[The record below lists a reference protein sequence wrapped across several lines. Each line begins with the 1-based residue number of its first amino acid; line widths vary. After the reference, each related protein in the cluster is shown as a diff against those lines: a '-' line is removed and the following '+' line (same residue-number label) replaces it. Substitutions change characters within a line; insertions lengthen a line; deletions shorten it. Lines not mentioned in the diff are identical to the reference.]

1 MAGAAYG
8 ETDCSQ
14 TTRRRMGLFGPC
26 MAMIQAGRASLFGL
40 VSWGLVFSWTMPG
53 NGQNTSGQAPELSL
67 IDAIQIALGNNRP
80 IQIAKLDVTKSG
92 WDVAEAKTHRL
103 PEFKTELLAS
113 GNINSPAFTFQEG
126 IFGTTNGQP
135 NGPPNPSK
143 DMRIPLSRG
152 LTGYALAT
160 AAQPISQL
168 YQIHLGIR
176 EKQLSADLAGEKYKQ
191 KRQTTVADVKQAYYG
206 ILQSESALELEKALV
221 KQYEETDRVATDYL
235 SKESI
240 LKSESLE
247 VRAELAQAKHQLVT
261 IHDDLETQKEYFNDL
276 LGRDLDTPFRTRPV
290 PPASTDE
297 MDLKQA
303 RQTALRQRPELQEAK
318 INVDRAGIDRS
329 LAKAEYIPGIGA
341 QLEYF
346 TPINTEILP
355 QNILSAGMKMTWEPF
370 DWGRRRDNVKQK
382 EIQVQQSQYQLDQTR
397 AQVLLDVDK
406 TFRKLNESRSMLE
419 VAQAARDAADEKLR
433 EVNNQFKQV
442 AVLLRDV
449 LKQEAAVANANH
461 QYEESLLSFWSAKS
475 AFEKALGE
483 E

>member
-1 MAGAAYG
+1 
-8 ETDCSQ
+8 
-14 TTRRRMGLFGPC
+14 
-26 MAMIQAGRASLFGL
+26 MAMIQARRARFFDLLSY
-40 VSWGLVFSWTMPG
+40 GLVFLWSVPG
-53 NGQNTSGQAPELSL
+53 YGQNTSGQAPELSL
-67 IDAIQIALGNNRP
+67 MDAIQIALENNRP
-80 IQIAKLDVTKSG
+80 VQIAKLDIAKSG

-135 NGPPNPSK
+135 NGSPNPSK
-143 DMRIPLSRG
+143 DTSIPLSRG
-152 LTGYALAT
+152 VTGYALAT
-160 AAQPISQL
+160 AIQPISQL

-176 EKQLSADLAGEKYKQ
+176 EKQLAADLAGEQYKQ

-206 ILQSESALELEKALV
+206 ILQSESALELETALV
-221 KQYEETDRVATDYL
+221 KEYEETDRVASDYL

-240 LKSESLE
+240 LKSDRLE
-247 VRAELAQAKHQLVT
+247 VKAQLAQARHQLMT
-261 IHDDLETQKEYFNDL
+261 IHDDLATQKEYFNDL
-276 LGRDLDTPFRTRPV
+276 LARDLDTPFRTQSV
-290 PPASTDE
+290 PSASSDE
-297 MDLKQA
+297 MDLKVA
-303 RQTALRQRPELQEAK
+303 RQTALQQRPELQEAK

-355 QNILSAGMKMTWEPF
+355 QNILSAGIKMTLEPF
-370 DWGRRRDNVKQK
+370 DWGRRRDNLKQK
-382 EIQVQQSQYQLDQTR
+382 DIEVHQSQYQLDQTR
-397 AQVLLDVDK
+397 SQVLLDVDK
-406 TFRKLNESRSMLE
+406 TFRKLNENRSMLE
-419 VAQAARDAADEKLR
+419 VAQAARDAANEKLR

-461 QYEESLLSFWSAKS
+461 QYEDSLLAFWNAKA

>member
-1 MAGAAYG
+1 M
-8 ETDCSQ
+8 
-14 TTRRRMGLFGPC
+14 
-26 MAMIQAGRASLFGL
+26 
-40 VSWGLVFSWTMPG
+40 
-53 NGQNTSGQAPELSL
+53 
-67 IDAIQIALGNNRP
+67 DAIQIALENNRP
-80 IQIAKLDVTKSG
+80 VQIAKLDIAKSG

-135 NGPPNPSK
+135 NGSPNPSK
-143 DMRIPLSRG
+143 DTSIPLSRG
-152 LTGYALAT
+152 VTGYALAT
-160 AAQPISQL
+160 AIQPISQL

-176 EKQLSADLAGEKYKQ
+176 EKQLAADLAGEQYKQ

-206 ILQSESALELEKALV
+206 ILQSESALELETALV
-221 KQYEETDRVATDYL
+221 KEYEETDRVASDYL

-240 LKSESLE
+240 LKSDRLE
-247 VRAELAQAKHQLVT
+247 VKAQLAQARHQLMT
-261 IHDDLETQKEYFNDL
+261 IHDDLATQKEYFNDL
-276 LGRDLDTPFRTRPV
+276 LARDLDTPFRTQSV
-290 PPASTDE
+290 PSASSDE
-297 MDLKQA
+297 MDLKVA
-303 RQTALRQRPELQEAK
+303 RQTALQQRPELQEAK

-355 QNILSAGMKMTWEPF
+355 QNILSAGIKMTLEPF
-370 DWGRRRDNVKQK
+370 DWGRRRDNLKQK
-382 EIQVQQSQYQLDQTR
+382 DIELHQSQYQLDQTR
-397 AQVLLDVDK
+397 SQVLLDVDK
-406 TFRKLNESRSMLE
+406 TFRKLNENRSMLE
-419 VAQAARDAADEKLR
+419 VAQAARDAANEKLR

-461 QYEESLLSFWSAKS
+461 QYEDSLLAFWNAKA

>member
-1 MAGAAYG
+1 M
-8 ETDCSQ
+8 
-14 TTRRRMGLFGPC
+14 
-26 MAMIQAGRASLFGL
+26 
-40 VSWGLVFSWTMPG
+40 
-53 NGQNTSGQAPELSL
+53 
-67 IDAIQIALGNNRP
+67 DAIQIALENNRP
-80 IQIAKLDVTKSG
+80 VQIAKLDIAKSG

-135 NGPPNPSK
+135 NGSPNPSK
-143 DMRIPLSRG
+143 DTSIPLSRG
-152 LTGYALAT
+152 VTGYALAT
-160 AAQPISQL
+160 AIQPISQL

-176 EKQLSADLAGEKYKQ
+176 EKQLAADLAGEQYKQ

-206 ILQSESALELEKALV
+206 ILQSESALELETALV
-221 KQYEETDRVATDYL
+221 KEYEETDRVASDYL
-235 SKESI
+235 SKESS
-240 LKSESLE
+240 LKSDRLE
-247 VRAELAQAKHQLVT
+247 VKAQLAQARHQLMT
-261 IHDDLETQKEYFNDL
+261 IHDDLATQKEYFNDL
-276 LGRDLDTPFRTRPV
+276 LARDLDTPFRTQSV
-290 PPASTDE
+290 PSASSDE
-297 MDLKQA
+297 MDLKVA
-303 RQTALRQRPELQEAK
+303 RQTALQQRPELQEAK

-355 QNILSAGMKMTWEPF
+355 QNILSAGIKMTLEPF
-370 DWGRRRDNVKQK
+370 DWGRRRDNLKQK
-382 EIQVQQSQYQLDQTR
+382 DIEVHQSQYQLDQTR
-397 AQVLLDVDK
+397 SQVLLDVDK
-406 TFRKLNESRSMLE
+406 TFRKLNENRSMLE
-419 VAQAARDAADEKLR
+419 VAQAARDAANEKLR

-461 QYEESLLSFWSAKS
+461 QYEDSLLAFWNAKA

>member
-1 MAGAAYG
+1 M
-8 ETDCSQ
+8 
-14 TTRRRMGLFGPC
+14 
-26 MAMIQAGRASLFGL
+26 
-40 VSWGLVFSWTMPG
+40 
-53 NGQNTSGQAPELSL
+53 
-67 IDAIQIALGNNRP
+67 DAIQIALENNRP
-80 IQIAKLDVTKSG
+80 VQIAKLDIAKSG

-135 NGPPNPSK
+135 NGSPNPSK
-143 DMRIPLSRG
+143 DTSIPLSRG
-152 LTGYALAT
+152 VTGYALAT
-160 AAQPISQL
+160 AVQPISQL

-176 EKQLSADLAGEKYKQ
+176 EKQLAADLAGEQYKQ

-206 ILQSESALELEKALV
+206 ILQSESALELEIVLV
-221 KQYEETDRVATDYL
+221 KEYEETDRVASDYL

-240 LKSESLE
+240 LKSDRLE
-247 VRAELAQAKHQLVT
+247 VKAQLAQARHQLMT
-261 IHDDLETQKEYFNDL
+261 IHDDLATQKEYFNDL
-276 LGRDLDTPFRTRPV
+276 LARDLDTPFRTQSV
-290 PPASTDE
+290 PSASSDE
-297 MDLKQA
+297 MDLKVA
-303 RQTALRQRPELQEAK
+303 RQTALQQRPELQEAK

-355 QNILSAGMKMTWEPF
+355 QNILSAGIKMTLEPF
-370 DWGRRRDNVKQK
+370 DWGRRRDNLKQK
-382 EIQVQQSQYQLDQTR
+382 DIEVHQSQYQLDQTR
-397 AQVLLDVDK
+397 SQVLLDVDK
-406 TFRKLNESRSMLE
+406 TFRKLNENRSMLE
-419 VAQAARDAADEKLR
+419 VAQAARDAANEKLR

-461 QYEESLLSFWSAKS
+461 QYEDSLLAFWNAKA

>member
-1 MAGAAYG
+1 
-8 ETDCSQ
+8 
-14 TTRRRMGLFGPC
+14 
-26 MAMIQAGRASLFGL
+26 MAMIQARRARFFDLLSY
-40 VSWGLVFSWTMPG
+40 GLVFLWSVPG
-53 NGQNTSGQAPELSL
+53 YGQNTSGQAPELSL
-67 IDAIQIALGNNRP
+67 MDAIQIALENNRP
-80 IQIAKLDVTKSG
+80 VQIAKLDIAKSG

-135 NGPPNPSK
+135 NGSPNPSK
-143 DMRIPLSRG
+143 DTSIPLSRG
-152 LTGYALAT
+152 VTGYAIAT
-160 AAQPISQL
+160 AVQPISQL

-176 EKQLSADLAGEKYKQ
+176 EKQLAADLAREQYKQ

-206 ILQSESALELEKALV
+206 ILQSESALELETALV
-221 KQYEETDRVATDYL
+221 KEYEETDRVASDYL

-240 LKSESLE
+240 LKSDRLE
-247 VRAELAQAKHQLVT
+247 VKAQLAQARHQLMT
-261 IHDDLETQKEYFNDL
+261 IHDDLATQKEYFNDL
-276 LGRDLDTPFRTRPV
+276 LARDLDTPFRTQSV
-290 PPASTDE
+290 PSASSDE
-297 MDLKQA
+297 MDLKVA
-303 RQTALRQRPELQEAK
+303 RQTALQQRPELQEAK

-355 QNILSAGMKMTWEPF
+355 QNILSAGIKMTLEPF
-370 DWGRRRDNVKQK
+370 DWGRRRDNLKQK
-382 EIQVQQSQYQLDQTR
+382 DIEVHQSQYQLDQTR
-397 AQVLLDVDK
+397 SQVLLDVDK
-406 TFRKLNESRSMLE
+406 TFRKLKENRSMLE
-419 VAQAARDAADEKLR
+419 VAQAARDAANEKLR

-449 LKQEAAVANANH
+449 LKQEASVANANH
-461 QYEESLLSFWSAKS
+461 QCEESLLAFWNAKA

>member
-1 MAGAAYG
+1 
-8 ETDCSQ
+8 
-14 TTRRRMGLFGPC
+14 
-26 MAMIQAGRASLFGL
+26 MAMIQARRARFFDLLSC
-40 VSWGLVFSWTMPG
+40 GLVFLWSVPG
-53 NGQNTSGQAPELSL
+53 YGQNTSGQAPELSL
-67 IDAIQIALGNNRP
+67 MDAIQIALENNRP
-80 IQIAKLDVTKSG
+80 VQIAKLDIAKSG

-135 NGPPNPSK
+135 NGSPNPSK
-143 DMRIPLSRG
+143 DTSIPLSRG
-152 LTGYALAT
+152 VTGYALAT
-160 AAQPISQL
+160 AIQPISQL

-176 EKQLSADLAGEKYKQ
+176 EKQLAADLAGEQYKQ

-206 ILQSESALELEKALV
+206 ILQSESALELETALV
-221 KQYEETDRVATDYL
+221 KEYEETDRVASDYL

-240 LKSESLE
+240 LKSDRLE
-247 VRAELAQAKHQLVT
+247 VKAQLAQARHQLMT
-261 IHDDLETQKEYFNDL
+261 IHDDLATQKEYFNDL
-276 LGRDLDTPFRTRPV
+276 LARDLDTPFRTQSV
-290 PPASTDE
+290 PSASSDE
-297 MDLKQA
+297 MDLKVA
-303 RQTALRQRPELQEAK
+303 RQTALQQRPELQEAK

-355 QNILSAGMKMTWEPF
+355 QNILSAGIKMTLEPF
-370 DWGRRRDNVKQK
+370 DWGRRRDNLKQK
-382 EIQVQQSQYQLDQTR
+382 DIEVHQSQYQLDQTR
-397 AQVLLDVDK
+397 SQVLLDVDK
-406 TFRKLNESRSMLE
+406 TFRKLNENRSMLE
-419 VAQAARDAADEKLR
+419 VAQAARDAANEKLR

-461 QYEESLLSFWSAKS
+461 QYEESLLAFWNAKA

>member
-1 MAGAAYG
+1 
-8 ETDCSQ
+8 
-14 TTRRRMGLFGPC
+14 
-26 MAMIQAGRASLFGL
+26 MAMIQARRARFFDLLSY
-40 VSWGLVFSWTMPG
+40 GLVFLWSVPG
-53 NGQNTSGQAPELSL
+53 YGQNTSGQAPELSL
-67 IDAIQIALGNNRP
+67 MDAIQIALENNRP
-80 IQIAKLDVTKSG
+80 VQIAKLDIAKSG

-135 NGPPNPSK
+135 NGSPNPSK
-143 DMRIPLSRG
+143 DTSIPLSRG
-152 LTGYALAT
+152 VTGYALAT
-160 AAQPISQL
+160 AIQPISQL

-176 EKQLSADLAGEKYKQ
+176 EKQLAADLAGEQYKQ

-206 ILQSESALELEKALV
+206 ILQSESALELETALV
-221 KQYEETDRVATDYL
+221 KEYEETDRVASDYL

-240 LKSESLE
+240 LKSDRLE
-247 VRAELAQAKHQLVT
+247 VKAQLAQARHQLIT
-261 IHDDLETQKEYFNDL
+261 IHDDLATQKEYFNDL
-276 LGRDLDTPFRTRPV
+276 LARDLDTPFRTQSV
-290 PPASTDE
+290 PSASSDE
-297 MDLKQA
+297 MDLKVA
-303 RQTALRQRPELQEAK
+303 RQTALQQRPELQEAK

-355 QNILSAGMKMTWEPF
+355 QNILSAGIKMTLEPF
-370 DWGRRRDNVKQK
+370 DWGRRRDNLKQK
-382 EIQVQQSQYQLDQTR
+382 DIELHQSQYQLDQTR
-397 AQVLLDVDK
+397 SQVLLDVDK
-406 TFRKLNESRSMLE
+406 TFRKLNENRSMLE
-419 VAQAARDAADEKLR
+419 VAQAARDAANEKLR

-461 QYEESLLSFWSAKS
+461 QYEDSLLAFWNAKA

>member
-1 MAGAAYG
+1 M
-8 ETDCSQ
+8 
-14 TTRRRMGLFGPC
+14 
-26 MAMIQAGRASLFGL
+26 
-40 VSWGLVFSWTMPG
+40 
-53 NGQNTSGQAPELSL
+53 
-67 IDAIQIALGNNRP
+67 DAIQIALENNRP
-80 IQIAKLDVTKSG
+80 VQIAKLDIAKSG

-126 IFGTTNGQP
+126 IFGTTNGQS
-135 NGPPNPSK
+135 NGSPNPSK
-143 DMRIPLSRG
+143 DTSIPLSRG
-152 LTGYALAT
+152 VTGYALAT
-160 AAQPISQL
+160 AIQPISQL

-176 EKQLSADLAGEKYKQ
+176 EKQLAADLAGEQYKQ

-206 ILQSESALELEKALV
+206 ILQSESALELETALV
-221 KQYEETDRVATDYL
+221 KEYEETDRVASDYL
-235 SKESI
+235 SKESS
-240 LKSESLE
+240 LKSDRLE
-247 VRAELAQAKHQLVT
+247 VKAQLAQARHQLIT
-261 IHDDLETQKEYFNDL
+261 IHDDLATQKEYFNDL
-276 LGRDLDTPFRTRPV
+276 LARDLDTPFRTQSV
-290 PPASTDE
+290 PSASSDE
-297 MDLKQA
+297 MDLKVA
-303 RQTALRQRPELQEAK
+303 RQTALQQRPELQEAK

-355 QNILSAGMKMTWEPF
+355 QNILSAGIKMTLEPF
-370 DWGRRRDNVKQK
+370 DWGRRRDNLKQK
-382 EIQVQQSQYQLDQTR
+382 DIEVHQSQYQLDQTR
-397 AQVLLDVDK
+397 SQVLLDVDK
-406 TFRKLNESRSMLE
+406 TFRKLNENRSMLE
-419 VAQAARDAADEKLR
+419 VAQAARDAANEKLR

-461 QYEESLLSFWSAKS
+461 QYEDSLLAFWNAKA

>member
-1 MAGAAYG
+1 M
-8 ETDCSQ
+8 
-14 TTRRRMGLFGPC
+14 
-26 MAMIQAGRASLFGL
+26 
-40 VSWGLVFSWTMPG
+40 
-53 NGQNTSGQAPELSL
+53 
-67 IDAIQIALGNNRP
+67 DAIQIALENNRP
-80 IQIAKLDVTKSG
+80 VQIAKLDIAKSG

-135 NGPPNPSK
+135 NGSPNPSK
-143 DMRIPLSRG
+143 DTSIPLSRG
-152 LTGYALAT
+152 VTGYALAT
-160 AAQPISQL
+160 AIQPISQL

-176 EKQLSADLAGEKYKQ
+176 EKQLAADLAGEQYKQ

-206 ILQSESALELEKALV
+206 ILQSESALELETALV
-221 KQYEETDRVATDYL
+221 KEYEETDRVASDYL

-240 LKSESLE
+240 LKSDRLE
-247 VRAELAQAKHQLVT
+247 VKAQLAQARHQLMT
-261 IHDDLETQKEYFNDL
+261 IHDDLATQKEYFNDL
-276 LGRDLDTPFRTRPV
+276 LARDLDTPFRTQSV
-290 PPASTDE
+290 PSASSDE
-297 MDLKQA
+297 MDLKVA
-303 RQTALRQRPELQEAK
+303 RQTALQQRPELQEAK

-355 QNILSAGMKMTWEPF
+355 QNILSAGIKMTLEPF
-370 DWGRRRDNVKQK
+370 DWGRRRDNLKQK
-382 EIQVQQSQYQLDQTR
+382 DIEVHQSQYQLDQTR
-397 AQVLLDVDK
+397 SQVLLDVDK
-406 TFRKLNESRSMLE
+406 TFRKLNENRSMLE
-419 VAQAARDAADEKLR
+419 VAQAARDAANEKLR

-461 QYEESLLSFWSAKS
+461 QYEDSLLAFWNAKA

>member
-1 MAGAAYG
+1 
-8 ETDCSQ
+8 
-14 TTRRRMGLFGPC
+14 
-26 MAMIQAGRASLFGL
+26 MAMIQARRARFFDLLSY
-40 VSWGLVFSWTMPG
+40 GLVFLWSVPG
-53 NGQNTSGQAPELSL
+53 YGQNTSGQAPELSL
-67 IDAIQIALGNNRP
+67 MDAIQIALENNRP
-80 IQIAKLDVTKSG
+80 VQIAKLDIAKSG

-135 NGPPNPSK
+135 NGSPNPSK
-143 DMRIPLSRG
+143 DTSIPLSRG
-152 LTGYALAT
+152 VTGYAIAT
-160 AAQPISQL
+160 AVQPISQL

-176 EKQLSADLAGEKYKQ
+176 EKQLAADLAREQYKQ

-206 ILQSESALELEKALV
+206 ILQSESALELETALV
-221 KQYEETDRVATDYL
+221 KEYEETDRVASDYL

-240 LKSESLE
+240 LKSDRLE
-247 VRAELAQAKHQLVT
+247 VKAQLAQARHQLMT
-261 IHDDLETQKEYFNDL
+261 IHDDLATQKEYFNDL
-276 LGRDLDTPFRTRPV
+276 LARDLDTPFRTQSV
-290 PPASTDE
+290 PSASSDE
-297 MDLKQA
+297 MDLKVA
-303 RQTALRQRPELQEAK
+303 RQTALQQRPELQEAK

-355 QNILSAGMKMTWEPF
+355 QNILSAGIKMTLEPF
-370 DWGRRRDNVKQK
+370 DWGRRRDNLKQK
-382 EIQVQQSQYQLDQTR
+382 DIEVHQSQYQLDQTR
-397 AQVLLDVDK
+397 SQVLLDVDK
-406 TFRKLNESRSMLE
+406 TFRKLNENRSMLE
-419 VAQAARDAADEKLR
+419 VAQAARDAANEKLR

-461 QYEESLLSFWSAKS
+461 QYEESLLAFWNAKA

>member
-1 MAGAAYG
+1 
-8 ETDCSQ
+8 
-14 TTRRRMGLFGPC
+14 
-26 MAMIQAGRASLFGL
+26 MAMIQARRARFFDLLSY
-40 VSWGLVFSWTMPG
+40 GLVFLWSVPG
-53 NGQNTSGQAPELSL
+53 YGQNTSGQAPELSL
-67 IDAIQIALGNNRP
+67 MDAIQIALENNRP
-80 IQIAKLDVTKSG
+80 VQIAKLDIAKSG

-135 NGPPNPSK
+135 NGSPNPSK
-143 DMRIPLSRG
+143 DTSIPLSRG
-152 LTGYALAT
+152 VTGYALAT
-160 AAQPISQL
+160 AIQPISQL

-176 EKQLSADLAGEKYKQ
+176 EKQLAADLAGEQYKQ

-206 ILQSESALELEKALV
+206 ILQSESALELETALV
-221 KQYEETDRVATDYL
+221 KEYEETDRVASDYL

-240 LKSESLE
+240 LKSDRLE
-247 VRAELAQAKHQLVT
+247 VKAQLAQARHQLIT
-261 IHDDLETQKEYFNDL
+261 IHDDLATQKEYFNDL
-276 LGRDLDTPFRTRPV
+276 LARDLDTPFRTQSV
-290 PPASTDE
+290 PSASSDE
-297 MDLKQA
+297 MDLKVA
-303 RQTALRQRPELQEAK
+303 RQTALQQRPELQEAK

-355 QNILSAGMKMTWEPF
+355 QNILSAGIKMTLEPF
-370 DWGRRRDNVKQK
+370 DWGRRRDNLKQK
-382 EIQVQQSQYQLDQTR
+382 DIEVHQSQYQLDQTR
-397 AQVLLDVDK
+397 SQVLLDVDK
-406 TFRKLNESRSMLE
+406 TFRKLNENRSMLE
-419 VAQAARDAADEKLR
+419 VAQAARDAANEKLR

-461 QYEESLLSFWSAKS
+461 QYEESLLAFWNAKA

>member
-1 MAGAAYG
+1 
-8 ETDCSQ
+8 
-14 TTRRRMGLFGPC
+14 
-26 MAMIQAGRASLFGL
+26 MAMIQARRARFFDLLSY
-40 VSWGLVFSWTMPG
+40 GLVFLWSVPG
-53 NGQNTSGQAPELSL
+53 YGQNTSGQAPELSL
-67 IDAIQIALGNNRP
+67 MDAIQIALENNRP
-80 IQIAKLDVTKSG
+80 VQIAKLDIAKSG

-135 NGPPNPSK
+135 NGSPNPSK
-143 DMRIPLSRG
+143 DTSIPLSRG
-152 LTGYALAT
+152 VTGYALAT
-160 AAQPISQL
+160 AIQPISQL

-176 EKQLSADLAGEKYKQ
+176 EKQLAADLAGEQYKQ

-206 ILQSESALELEKALV
+206 ILQSESALELEIVLV
-221 KQYEETDRVATDYL
+221 KEYEETDRVASDYL

-240 LKSESLE
+240 LKSDRLE
-247 VRAELAQAKHQLVT
+247 VKAQLAQARHQLMT
-261 IHDDLETQKEYFNDL
+261 IHDDLATQKEYFNDL
-276 LGRDLDTPFRTRPV
+276 LARDLDTPFRTQSV
-290 PPASTDE
+290 PSASSDE
-297 MDLKQA
+297 MDLKVA
-303 RQTALRQRPELQEAK
+303 RQTALQQRPELQEAK

-355 QNILSAGMKMTWEPF
+355 QNILSAGIKMTLEPF
-370 DWGRRRDNVKQK
+370 DWGRRRDNLKQK
-382 EIQVQQSQYQLDQTR
+382 DIEVHQSQYQLDQTR
-397 AQVLLDVDK
+397 SQVLLDVDK
-406 TFRKLNESRSMLE
+406 TFRKLNENRSMLE
-419 VAQAARDAADEKLR
+419 VAQAARDAANEKLR
-433 EVNNQFKQV
+433 EVKNQFKQV

-449 LKQEAAVANANH
+449 LKQEAAVSNANH
-461 QYEESLLSFWSAKS
+461 QYEESLLAFWNAKA

>member
-1 MAGAAYG
+1 M
-8 ETDCSQ
+8 
-14 TTRRRMGLFGPC
+14 
-26 MAMIQAGRASLFGL
+26 
-40 VSWGLVFSWTMPG
+40 
-53 NGQNTSGQAPELSL
+53 
-67 IDAIQIALGNNRP
+67 DAIQIALENNRP
-80 IQIAKLDVTKSG
+80 VQIAKLDIAKSG

-126 IFGTTNGQP
+126 IFGTTNGQS
-135 NGPPNPSK
+135 NGSPNPSK
-143 DMRIPLSRG
+143 DTSIPLSRG
-152 LTGYALAT
+152 VTGYALAT
-160 AAQPISQL
+160 AIQPISQL

-176 EKQLSADLAGEKYKQ
+176 EKQLAADLAGEQYKQ

-206 ILQSESALELEKALV
+206 ILQSESALELETALV
-221 KQYEETDRVATDYL
+221 KEYEETDRVASDYL

-240 LKSESLE
+240 LKSDRLE
-247 VRAELAQAKHQLVT
+247 VKAQLAQARHQLMT
-261 IHDDLETQKEYFNDL
+261 IHDDLATQKEYFNDL
-276 LGRDLDTPFRTRPV
+276 LARDLDTPFRTQSV
-290 PPASTDE
+290 PSASSDE
-297 MDLKQA
+297 MDLKVA
-303 RQTALRQRPELQEAK
+303 RQTALQQRPELQEAK

-355 QNILSAGMKMTWEPF
+355 QNILSAGIKMTLEPF
-370 DWGRRRDNVKQK
+370 DWGRRRDNLKQK
-382 EIQVQQSQYQLDQTR
+382 DIEVHQSQYQLDQTR
-397 AQVLLDVDK
+397 SQVLLDVDK
-406 TFRKLNESRSMLE
+406 TFRKLNENRSMLE
-419 VAQAARDAADEKLR
+419 VAQAARDAANEKLR

-461 QYEESLLSFWSAKS
+461 QYEDSLLAFWNAKA